1 MANIKMDI
9 YEEAEKIL
17 GSPTAVRAWFLQPNP
32 RFGGKTP
39 QQALQQEC
47 GHDIVLHVLKYG
59 NTLH

>member
-1 MANIKMDI
+1 MDI

-17 GSPTAVRAWFLQPNP
+17 GSAKAVRAWFLTPNP

-39 QQALQQEC
+39 QQALNQES

-59 NTLH
+59 STIH